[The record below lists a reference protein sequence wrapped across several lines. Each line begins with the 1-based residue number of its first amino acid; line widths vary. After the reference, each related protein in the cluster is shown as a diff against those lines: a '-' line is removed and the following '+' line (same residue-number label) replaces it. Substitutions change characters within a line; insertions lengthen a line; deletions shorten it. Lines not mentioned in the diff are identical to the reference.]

1 VIDTRRCPVDAKPGD
16 MITVETEAVGQP
28 ERQGEIL
35 EIVEGTI
42 GVSYR
47 VRWNDGH
54 ESLLQPAAGSV
65 RVVPRGS

>member
-1 VIDTRRCPVDAKPGD
+1 MDSKPGD
-16 MITVETEAVGQP
+16 LIAVETETVGQR
-28 ERQGEIL
+28 ERKGEIL
-35 EIVEGTI
+35 EIVEGTL

-65 RVVPRGS
+65 RVIPKSS